1 MTRAEFERVVR
12 EAMDALPPMF
22 LEKLGN
28 VEVVVRESPT
38 RGQVAENGGGLY
50 GLYEGVPLNERTPEF
65 AGALPDRIT
74 IFKRSIERDHR
85 DRAAMLKC
93 IRETVLHEVG
103 HFFGLDEDDLERLGI
118 G

>member
-1 MTRAEFERVVR
+1 MTRAQFEQVVR
-12 EAMDALPPMF
+12 EAMESLPAAF
-22 LEKLGN
+22 LERLTN
-28 VEVVVRESPT
+28 VEVIVRESPT
-38 RGQVAENGGGLY
+38 RQQVGEHGGSLY
-50 GLYEGVPLNERTPEF
+50 GLYEGVSLDRRTHDF
-65 AGALPDRIT
+65 QGALPDRIT

-85 DRAAMLKC
+85 DRASVLKC